1 MNSQYSIAVH
11 ILSLINSSAE
21 ALSSEY
27 IAGSV
32 GVNPV
37 VIRQV
42 SGLLRRGGLLAT
54 QRGVTGARLTRPPS
68 QISLLDV
75 YRAVNAPQTVL
86 KLHQHPNPACPV
98 GANIQCVLDDVFAQ
112 AQAALEDRLSQMTL
126 ADVGAALQEATLRE
140 KAG

>member
-1 MNSQYSIAVH
+1 MNSNYSIAVH
-11 ILSLINSSAE
+11 ILSLIDSSTE

-42 SGLLRRGGLLAT
+42 TGLLRRSGLLDT
-54 QRGVTGARLTRPPS
+54 QRGVPGARLTRPPS

-75 YRAVNAPQTVL
+75 YRAAEAPNSML
-86 KLHQHPNPACPV
+86 KIHAHPNPACPV
-98 GANIQCVLDDVFAQ
+98 GARIQGVLDDVFGQ
-112 AQAALEDRLSQMTL
+112 AQAALEQRLAHTTL
-126 ADVGAALQEATLRE
+126 AEVSASLKQVG
-140 KAG
+140 

>member
-11 ILSLINSSAE
+11 ILSLIHSSTE
-21 ALSSEY
+21 AISSEY

-37 VIRQV
+37 VIRNV
-42 SGLLRRGGLLAT
+42 TGLLRRGGLLDT
-54 QRGVTGARLTRPPS
+54 QRGVLGARLTRRAD

-75 YRAVNAPQTVL
+75 YRAVNAPETVL

-98 GANIQCVLDDVFAQ
+98 GANIQSVLDGVFGQ
-112 AQAALEDRLSQMTL
+112 AQAALETRLAQVSL
-126 ADVGAALQEATLRE
+126 ADVSAAIRE
-140 KAG
+140 RAS